1 MVIFLYFEFFH
12 LYILW
17 VFFFFFFF
25 LLHAFPNFI
34 PILKYFEIDSI
45 NVYFSFNLASFS
57 VLVIFQLVILVHQ
70 LQQIS
75 VSWHS
80 NISNFHLIS
89 FHLIFRIY
97 FISALLPINKNVF
110 FNSFSFS
117 SQLHTL
123 CILQSIEQA
132 MLRLWVHF
140 RKCMNWSNVYLECN
154 ASLFKVFQELW
165 EDTS

>member
-17 VFFFFFFF
+17 VFFFFFF

-123 CILQSIEQA
+123 HSTKHWA
-132 MLRLWVHF
+132 
-140 RKCMNWSNVYLECN
+140 SNVKIM
-154 ASLFKVFQELW
+154 SSFQEMHELIKCIPW
-165 EDTS
+165 MQCKSL